1 MSGHSKWATTKH
13 RKGAKDSARA
23 KLFAKLIRQVEVAA
37 REGGGDVNTN
47 ASLRTMF
54 QKARD
59 GSVPLD
65 TIERAIKR
73 GTGELEGVRYESV
86 TYEGYASGGI
96 AVIVETLTDNRNRT
110 SAEIKSTFSKNG
122 GSIAEPGAV
131 SWQFDR
137 KGLIEV
143 PGSLDEDQLLE
154 WALESGGENL
164 SSNGENFV
172 ITTDPTELGMVRDAL
187 EELGVKVLSADLT
200 LVPQNV
206 IPITDEGETKKVLRL
221 MDAIDDHDD
230 VQNVYANFD
239 LSDELL
245 ASYEG

>member
-1 MSGHSKWATTKH
+1 M
-13 RKGAKDSARA
+13 
-23 KLFAKLIRQVEVAA
+23 
-37 REGGGDVNTN
+37 
-47 ASLRTMF
+47 
-54 QKARD
+54 
-59 GSVPLD
+59 
-65 TIERAIKR
+65 
-73 GTGELEGVRYESV
+73 
-86 TYEGYASGGI
+86 
-96 AVIVETLTDNRNRT
+96 
-110 SAEIKSTFSKNG
+110 
-122 GSIAEPGAV
+122 
-131 SWQFDR
+131 
-137 KGLIEV
+137 
-143 PGSLDEDQLLE
+143 
-154 WALESGGENL
+154 
-164 SSNGENFV
+164 